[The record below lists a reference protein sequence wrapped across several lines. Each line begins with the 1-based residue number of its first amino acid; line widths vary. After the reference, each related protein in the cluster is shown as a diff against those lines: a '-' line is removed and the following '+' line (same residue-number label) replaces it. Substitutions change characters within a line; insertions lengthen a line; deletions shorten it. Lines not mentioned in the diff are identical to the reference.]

1 MQVLLTGFEDCGNIG
16 SGFKLIYSLGEMLE
30 RDFIQSDLEAKH
42 LEVPHRPPAAHAA
55 PPPSSMQLHP
65 PNAPMQLQRPPMPWT
80 PPWTPPIWIPSTR

>member
-42 LEVPHRPPAAHAA
+42 LEVPHRPPAAHARNRRMDVKA
-55 PPPSSMQLHP
+55 LSNTPTALVPSNSL
-65 PNAPMQLQRPPMPWT
+65 PMSSSCTSL
-80 PPWTPPIWIPSTR
+80 